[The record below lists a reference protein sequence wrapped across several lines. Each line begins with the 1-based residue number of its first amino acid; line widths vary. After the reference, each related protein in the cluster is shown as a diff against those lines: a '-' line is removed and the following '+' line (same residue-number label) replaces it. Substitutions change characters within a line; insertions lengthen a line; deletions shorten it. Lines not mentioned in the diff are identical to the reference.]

1 MIGQLNALIGNY
13 PEAVSEEFEGKFH
26 FSEYAPIHAC
36 KLSCVNKRVIEINK
50 NRDLAVL

>member
-26 FSEYAPIHAC
+26 FSEYAPIQA
-36 KLSCVNKRVIEINK
+36 SEVSFVDKRVIKFI
-50 NRDLAVL
+50 